1 MSTLPVLPDL
11 PLFTLPGE
19 GVTTPAAPV
28 LSMPPVPGQ
37 LPDQAFGSILTE
49 MLGKDPY
56 EEENTDSPAFV
67 FPIETPPIVRPL
79 PNGSAEFTTLP
90 ADQLSADQLQSALPF
105 QDANASVDMSHL
117 GEVSMIT
124 MPAII
129 DATGDIS
136 ELLPDV
142 TAIRL
147 DALPANT
154 MTMPIG
160 DRTAL
165 AKAIT
170 LTSTPAHS
178 SANPPVDPLGERLS
192 TSLLQAGAPLSAADS
207 AAGTPHV
214 TMNMNS
220 MPAFPLTGRDPA
232 ADPAIF
238 AGSGKSLP
246 LTALSAITPPGN
258 VLPPAGANTSAA
270 ITTAVSHPAWP
281 DELGQKIT
289 WMTTQRLQS
298 AELKLYPAHLGPI
311 EITLQLSGEQQISA
325 QFVSHHPAV
334 RETIEANLPKLR
346 EIMAENGITLA
357 DTSVS
362 ADNSRQQSEGRQD
375 RSLSRPGTHGAAYNS
390 ASRHATHSSPIRHTG
405 LIDTFA

>member
-1 MSTLPVLPDL
+1 
-11 PLFTLPGE
+11 
-19 GVTTPAAPV
+19 
-28 LSMPPVPGQ
+28 
-37 LPDQAFGSILTE
+37 
-49 MLGKDPY
+49 
-56 EEENTDSPAFV
+56 
-67 FPIETPPIVRPL
+67 
-79 PNGSAEFTTLP
+79 
-90 ADQLSADQLQSALPF
+90 
-105 QDANASVDMSHL
+105 
-117 GEVSMIT
+117 MIT

-129 DATGDIS
+129 DAIRDTS

-142 TAIRL
+142 TATRL

-154 MTMPIG
+154 MPIG
-160 DRTAL
+160 DRAAL

-170 LTSTPAHS
+170 FTSAPAHS
-178 SANPPVDPLGERLS
+178 SANPPADPLGERLS
-192 TSLLQAGAPLSAADS
+192 TSLLQAGAPLSAAES

-214 TMNMNS
+214 PMNMNS
-220 MPAFPLTGRDPA
+220 MPAFPLTGRDQTT
-232 ADPAIF
+232 DPAIF

-258 VLPPAGANTSAA
+258 VPPPAVANTSAV

-298 AELKLYPAHLGPI
+298 AELKLHPAHLGPI

-375 RSLSRPGTHGAAYNS
+375 RSLSRPGTHGAYNS
-390 ASRHATHSSPIRHTG
+390 ASQHATHSSPIRHTG

>member
-11 PLFTLPGE
+11 ALFTLPGE
-19 GVTTPAAPV
+19 GVTPAAPV

-56 EEENTDSPAFV
+56 EEENTDNPAFV
-67 FPIETPPIVRPL
+67 FPIETPPIVRPV

-90 ADQLSADQLQSALPF
+90 ADQPSAGQLQSALPF
-105 QDANASVDMSHL
+105 QDANASVDMSHT
-117 GEVSMIT
+117 GEVSMIA

-142 TAIRL
+142 TATRL
-147 DALPANT
+147 DALPTN
-154 MTMPIG
+154 TMPIG
-160 DRTAL
+160 DRAAL
-165 AKAIT
+165 KAIT
-170 LTSTPAHS
+170 FTSAPAHS
-178 SANPPVDPLGERLS
+178 SANPPADPLGERLS
-192 TSLLQAGAPLSAADS
+192 TSLLRAGAPPSAADS

-220 MPAFPLTGRDPA
+220 MPAFPLTGRDQTT
-232 ADPAIF
+232 DPAIF

-258 VLPPAGANTSAA
+258 VPPPAGANTSAV

-298 AELKLYPAHLGPI
+298 AELKLHPAHLGPI

-375 RSLSRPGTHGAAYNS
+375 RSLSRPGTHGSAYNS
-390 ASRHATHSSPIRHTG
+390 ASQHATHSSPIRHTG